1 MTTILIIITTNKNN
15 NINNNNN
22 TERRFNNNI
31 MANKSK
37 KKIEEEKASERQR
50 LEEQLTPNQITF
62 CRLYVQGKMTNRE
75 CYMTAYKN
83 SSPGAADVSATRLL
97 KQDKIKRYINLLL
110 DELGE
115 SVEISDKEIIRELK
129 RIAFH
134 SKNDNAKIKAL
145 TTLGTITGLLGKE
158 TRVTQNLIT
167 ITVDDSINNATK
179 RIEDNLNG
187 QIIGTSFT
195 IADDDDIDPDDPDND
210 DNDDAMC

>member
-1 MTTILIIITTNKNN
+1 
-15 NINNNNN
+15 
-22 TERRFNNNI
+22 
-31 MANKSK
+31 MAKSK
-37 KKIEEEKASERQR
+37 KKIAEEKKSEIQR
-50 LEEQLTPNQITF
+50 LEEQMTPNQITF

-75 CYMTAYKN
+75 CYLIAYKN

-145 TTLGTITGLLGKE
+145 TTLGTITGLFGSE
-158 TRVTQNLIT
+158 TKVTNNLIT
-167 ITVDDSINNATK
+167 ITVDDSIANANKKLADNN
-179 RIEDNLNG
+179 NG
-187 QIIGTSFT
+187 QIIGATFVIS
-195 IADDDDIDPDDPDND
+195 DDDTDTEPPQDND
-210 DNDDAMC
+210 DTDHNEA

>member
-1 MTTILIIITTNKNN
+1 
-15 NINNNNN
+15 
-22 TERRFNNNI
+22 
-31 MANKSK
+31 MAKSK
-37 KKIEEEKASERQR
+37 KKIAEEKKSEIQR
-50 LEEQLTPNQITF
+50 LEEQMTPNQITF

-75 CYMTAYKN
+75 CYLTAYKN

-145 TTLGTITGLLGKE
+145 TTLGTITGLFGSE
-158 TRVTQNLIT
+158 TKVTNNLIT
-167 ITVDDSINNATK
+167 ITVDDSIANATK
-179 RIEDNLNG
+179 KLEDNNNG
-187 QIIGTSFT
+187 QIIGATFVIS
-195 IADDDDIDPDDPDND
+195 DDDTDTEPPQDND
-210 DNDDAMC
+210 DTDNNEA

>member
-1 MTTILIIITTNKNN
+1 
-15 NINNNNN
+15 
-22 TERRFNNNI
+22 
-31 MANKSK
+31 MAKSK
-37 KKIEEEKASERQR
+37 KKIAEEKKSEIQR
-50 LEEQLTPNQITF
+50 LEEQMTPNQITF

-75 CYMTAYKN
+75 CYLTAYKN

-145 TTLGTITGLLGKE
+145 TTLGTITGLFGSE
-158 TRVTQNLIT
+158 TKVTNNLIT
-167 ITVDDSINNATK
+167 ITVDDSIANATK
-179 RIEDNLNG
+179 KLEDNNNG
-187 QIIGTSFT
+187 QIIGATFVIS
-195 IADDDDIDPDDPDND
+195 DDDTDIEPPQDND
-210 DNDDAMC
+210 DTDNNEA

>member
-1 MTTILIIITTNKNN
+1 
-15 NINNNNN
+15 
-22 TERRFNNNI
+22 
-31 MANKSK
+31 MAKSK
-37 KKIEEEKASERQR
+37 KKIAEEKKSEIQR
-50 LEEQLTPNQITF
+50 LEEQMTPNQITF

-75 CYMTAYKN
+75 CYLTAYKN

-145 TTLGTITGLLGKE
+145 TTLGTITGLFGSE
-158 TRVTQNLIT
+158 TRVTNNLIT
-167 ITVDDSINNATK
+167 ITVDDSIANATK
-179 RIEDNLNG
+179 KLEDNNNG
-187 QIIGTSFT
+187 QIIGATFVVSDDEDNPPQDL
-195 IADDDDIDPDDPDND
+195 DDDTDNPDDDNE
-210 DNDDAMC
+210 A